1 MKSFLILLLL
11 IFLSYSCEQ
20 KREEKKDTL
29 NNQTVESD
37 LQKIVGSIPLS
48 KQQISIPSGEY
59 FATNEKLDDYG
70 ISLKIDKDSI
80 IYTESGNMG
89 KMYNQYLLKQVKT
102 IDGKIF
108 LKYSEVINGYTSD
121 ADKPLYFG
129 ILQYDKGKLL
139 FESEYTEK
147 KYGLKNVILKK

>member
-20 KREEKKDTL
+20 KREEKKDNP

-37 LQKIVGSIPLS
+37 LQKIVGNIPLS

-80 IYTESGNMG
+80 IYTESEIWG
-89 KMYNQYLLKQVKT
+89 KCIINTCLNKLRLLME
-102 IDGKIF
+102 
-108 LKYSEVINGYTSD
+108 KY
-121 ADKPLYFG
+121 F
-129 ILQYDKGKLL
+129 
-139 FESEYTEK
+139 
-147 KYGLKNVILKK
+147 

>member
-108 LKYSEVINGYTSD
+108 LKYSEVINGYTGD